1 MKKCCLCIPLRAG
14 TFLIALWFFA
24 FSGFEAITGFLGRNA
39 ILSYVSQ
46 TNIAIFWVEEC
57 LAIVVALG
65 GLVGIIGSCFA
76 SRGFVRA
83 FSIITWINCVISI
96 IQHVSSLVVVG
107 LNRQNLIDECVS
119 TGKFDV
125 SPAEVTSFYTP
136 INRNITLSSSNT
148 TGVSPNSASYE
159 TCQKEVEVFFIAAAI
174 IILVIQFIQFY
185 FATVVASYAAKL
197 TFQPRHTKLM
207 NQQDWDDQQMPMR
220 ESVY

>member
-1 MKKCCLCIPLRAG
+1 MKKCCLCIPLRAA
-14 TFLIALWFFA
+14 TFLIALWFFVI
-24 FSGFEAITGFLGRNA
+24 SSFEAITGFLGRNA

-46 TNIAIFWVEEC
+46 TNVVIFWVEES
-57 LAIVVALG
+57 LAILVALG

-76 SRGFVRA
+76 SRSFLRA

-125 SPAEVTSFYTP
+125 SPAEVTSFYTA
-136 INRNITLSSSNT
+136 ISRNSTLGNT
-148 TGVSPNSASYE
+148 TAASPNGSTGYDA
-159 TCQKEVEVFFIAAAI
+159 CKKEVEVFFIAAAVV
-174 IILVIQFIQFY
+174 ILVIQFLQFY

-197 TFQPRHTKLM
+197 TFLPKHTKLM